1 MKLVNMERTEAER
14 KAAEE
19 RWDAEAER
27 GPDYPYGLCLNL
39 GSDEMEKLGIEDLP
53 AVGTEMNLTAVVK
66 VTSVSSY
73 DSEGDGGSKSV
84 SLQITQ
90 MGLDAGK
97 GESAAQKLY
106 GKKE

>member
-1 MKLVNMERTEAER
+1 MKLVNMERTEAE
-14 KAAEE
+14 KQAAEE
-19 RWDAEAER
+19 RWDAETER

-39 GSDEMEKLGIEDLP
+39 GSDEMEKLGIKDLP
-53 AVGTEMNLTAVVK
+53 AVGAEMNLTAVVK
-66 VTSVSSY
+66 VSSVSSY
-73 DSEGDGGSKSV
+73 DSEGGNGSKSV

-90 MGLDAGK
+90 MGLDDGK